1 MTTDTILAWH
11 FTGDTMRDGRPI
23 PPVGEWLDYDG
34 VRGPLKLCDAGLHAS
49 DDVLDAL
56 QYAPGH
62 TLHRVELSGEIIR
75 DTDKLCA
82 SRRRIIASVNAEPL
96 LRAFARWCA
105 LQVAHLWNC
114 PEVVQLYLA
123 TGDESIRA
131 AAWAAASAAAWDAAS
146 GAAWDAA
153 RDAAW
158 AATRAAASAATSA
171 AAWAAASAAARDA
184 AWGAACADARDAAS
198 GAARGAASA
207 AARDAARAA
216 TSAAAWAAQ
225 RAELLRLVTV
235 AMEESHDH

>member
-34 VRGPLKLCDAGLHAS
+34 QRGALALCEAGLHAS

-131 AAWAAASAAAWDAAS
+131 AAWAAASAAAWDAA
-146 GAAWDAA
+146 

-171 AAWAAASAAARDA
+171 AAWA
-184 AWGAACADARDAAS
+184 
-198 GAARGAASA
+198 AASA